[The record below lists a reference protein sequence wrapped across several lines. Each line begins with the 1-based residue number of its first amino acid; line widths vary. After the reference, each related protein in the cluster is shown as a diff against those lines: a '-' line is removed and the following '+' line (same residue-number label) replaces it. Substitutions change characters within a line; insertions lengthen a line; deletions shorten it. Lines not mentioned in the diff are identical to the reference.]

1 MPSHSLLKQF
11 FSFALVGLVGTAA
24 QFMVLYGLVSQ
35 ADVNPVAASTLGF
48 VIGALVNYWLN
59 YRLTFRSTRKHRE
72 ALPRFMTV
80 AGGGCLLNGVLM
92 AMLLSRISVHYL
104 LAQVVVT
111 GLVLLWNFLA
121 NRFWTFRES

>member
-1 MPSHSLLKQF
+1 M
-11 FSFALVGLVGTAA
+11 
-24 QFMVLYGLVSQ
+24 
-35 ADVNPVAASTLGF
+35 AASTLGF

-59 YRLTFRSTRKHRE
+59 YRLTFRSTRKHHQ

-80 AGGGCLLNGVLM
+80 AGCGCLLNGALM

>member
-1 MPSHSLLKQF
+1 MPSHPLLKQF
-11 FSFALVGLVGTAA
+11 LSFALVGLVGTAA

-35 ADVNPVAASTLGF
+35 AAVNPVAASTLGF

-59 YRLTFRSTRKHRE
+59 YRLTFRSTKKHHD

-80 AGGGCLLNGVLM
+80 AGGGCLLNGALM
-92 AMLLSRISVHYL
+92 AMLLSRIPVHYL